1 MIRQKIVNGSTD
13 MRSNISNQNKEIN
26 TKNNMIHSQS
36 IPIPNYSPNPHN
48 FHKSISINQ
57 S

>member
-36 IPIPNYSPNPHN
+36 IPIRNYSPNPHN